1 VTATAAALSIGEVPV
16 RRLDEADLPAIF
28 ELAAD
33 RGWPPEEAKWR
44 LMFAVS
50 EPYGVPDPAGGL
62 AGAVVLTRYGWPAEA
77 AARWSRSDPALAER
91 PALHPPPGRAPLA
104 TVGMMLV
111 ASRHGRRGLGRRLM
125 EHVLARAGDAVVY
138 LTATPA
144 GRPLYERLGFRVVD
158 TSVTYRG
165 FLRPESAEAEAAS
178 ATRPVATADLAAI
191 AAVDQQVFGAERNR
205 VLAELVTFAD
215 RFELLDEPAT
225 TGHGAAL
232 TYGAA
237 WSKDGR
243 RLIGPLV
250 AASTVAAARLV
261 CGLAAGWPGDVR
273 LDILGR
279 HQDLAAWAAARGLAP
294 VNESALMVYGGDL
307 PGERDRLYCPVSV
320 AIG

>member
-1 VTATAAALSIGEVPV
+1 MTATAAAVSIAEVPV
-16 RRLDEADLPAIF
+16 RRLDAADLPAIF

-62 AGAVVLTRYGWPAEA
+62 AGAVVLTRYGWSSPA
-77 AARWSRSDPALAER
+77 AAAAASGDSALAER

-111 ASRHGRRGLGRRLM
+111 ARRHGGGGLGRRLM
-125 EHVLARAGDAVVY
+125 EHVLARAGNAVVY

-165 FLRPESAEAEAAS
+165 FLRPEPAEAEAAS
-178 ATRPVATADLAAI
+178 ATRPVVTADLAAI

-215 RFELLDEPAT
+215 RFELLDDPAA
-225 TGHGAAL
+225 GPGAAL

-250 AASTVAAARLV
+250 AGSTVAAARLA